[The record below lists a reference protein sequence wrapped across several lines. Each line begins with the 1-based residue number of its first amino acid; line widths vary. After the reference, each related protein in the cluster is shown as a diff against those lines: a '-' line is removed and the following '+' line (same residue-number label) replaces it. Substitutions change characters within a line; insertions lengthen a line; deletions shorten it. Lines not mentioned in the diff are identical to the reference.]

1 MKRVFIFLFL
11 IIMFV
16 PICSCSSKSEIT
28 APVDESYIKTYTP
41 NDDMYSR
48 APWPTMEYLASN
60 SFAVEFTVTG
70 EYTTYETELFDE
82 ENYNLS
88 IADKESRGIVMTEEE
103 KKQLKEQ
110 WYTMVHTSI
119 LLPVK
124 YGEVLVSSGEV
135 TSDLDAGTLRYY
147 LDVSN
152 IKEMFPVGARFLMI
166 SWDSM
171 LDPPLNVPPL
181 NEYVFYIDSEN
192 RLTPVFDI
200 PTLAD
205 YKGYTVDE
213 FIEEVKPLF
222 EKDE

>member
-1 MKRVFIFLFL
+1 MKKLFAFLLVL
-11 IIMFV
+11 IVIV
-16 PICSCSSKSEIT
+16 SATACSSKNEIT
-28 APVDESYIKTYTP
+28 APADESYIKTHTL
-41 NDDMYSR
+41 NDDLYSSQ
-48 APWPTMEYLASN
+48 PITMKQLASH

-70 EYTTYETELFDE
+70 EYSTYETELFDE

-88 IADKESRGIVMTEEE
+88 IADKESQGIVMTEEE

-124 YGEVLVSSGEV
+124 YGEVLVSSCDVE
-135 TSDLDAGTLRYY
+135 SDLDAGTLRYY

-222 EKDE
+222 EKGE